1 MNALQEFGIAL
12 IQVLQTLSPALDVP
26 MKAITFLGKLEFYI
40 LFVTF
45 LYWIIDTQLAFR
57 VLMVLLSTDVLATA
71 FKQLFH
77 QPRPYWIG
85 DVKGM
90 SVETSYGIPSTH
102 SSGPVSFWGYLAY
115 QMKKRWLWITAIAL
129 ILLIGFSRLYL
140 GVHFPHD
147 VVFGWL
153 IGLTMLYLFIKNETK
168 FSNWISARTTNY
180 QIGFSFVISLLFIA
194 IGLLVRVLI
203 AGSSD
208 PSAWSHFATEA
219 RSPGYYFTLSGIFI
233 GATTGYILMKLHANF
248 QTTGTVLQKL
258 LRYFVGLLGVF
269 VILYGLDPLFSL
281 LAADETVLG
290 YILRYIRYG
299 TATFWAMF
307 GAPRVFLKLNLA
319 AMAASKRTRR
329 RH

>member
-1 MNALQEFGIAL
+1 MEALQQFGIAL
-12 IQVLQTLSPALDVP
+12 IQVLQTLSPALDDP

-57 VLMVLLSTDVLATA
+57 VLIVLLSTDVIATA
-71 FKQLFH
+71 FKHLFR

-85 DVKGM
+85 GVKGM
-90 SVETSYGIPSTH
+90 GVETSYGIPSTH
-102 SSGPVSFWGYLAY
+102 SSGPVSIWGYLAY
-115 QMKKRWLWITAIAL
+115 QMKKRWLWITAITL
-129 ILLIGFSRLYL
+129 ILLIGFSRLYM

-168 FSNWISARTTNY
+168 FADWISTRTTSY
-180 QIGFSFVISLLFIA
+180 QIGFSFVVSLLYIA
-194 IGLLVRVLI
+194 IGLLVMALI

-208 PSAWSHFATEA
+208 PSAWSDFATEA
-219 RSPGYYFTLSGIFI
+219 RSPGYYFTLSGIFF
-233 GATTGYILMKLHANF
+233 GGTAGYILMKLHASF
-248 QTTGTVLQKL
+248 QTIGTGFQKA
-258 LRYFVGLLGVF
+258 LRYLVGMLGVF
-269 VILYGLDPLFSL
+269 AILYGLDLLFSL

-299 TATFWAMF
+299 AVTFWGMF
-307 GAPRVFLKLNLA
+307 GAPWVFLKLKLA
-319 AMAASKRTRR
+319 DSKPNF
-329 RH
+329 